1 MTADLIKETPQV
13 EVSDAAIM
21 IDIVTG
27 CALAQADQP
36 QVVGIS
42 TGIFLASAKIGK
54 IIEGNLHP
62 SLTTRSCKSGS
73 HCQNARPRPQ
83 R

>member
-13 EVSDAAIM
+13 EVPDAAIM

-36 QVVGIS
+36 QAVGIS
-42 TGIFLASAKIGK
+42 TGIFLSSAKISK
-54 IIEGNLHP
+54 IIEGNLREA
-62 SLTTRSCKSGS
+62 SKVGSCDTREGPM
-73 HCQNARPRPQ
+73 R
-83 R
+83 